1 MQELDARANEKIQEL
16 EKEHKIAKGRT
27 YKS

>member
-1 MQELDARANEKIQEL
+1 MQELDARATETIQEL
-16 EKEHKIAKGRT
+16 EKEHKIAKEST